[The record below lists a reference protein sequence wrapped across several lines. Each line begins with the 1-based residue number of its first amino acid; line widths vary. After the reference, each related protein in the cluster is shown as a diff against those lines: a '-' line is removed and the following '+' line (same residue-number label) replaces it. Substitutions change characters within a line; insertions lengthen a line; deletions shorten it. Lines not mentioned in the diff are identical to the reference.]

1 MVDMPPFEDLQK
13 RFAEAL
19 SNKNDVM
26 SRKYICDNAAVLR
39 RQTARMDLKTAQ
51 DRFRKI
57 KEYSIGNLEKLLQQ
71 AKGSF
76 EKNGCKF
83 YLCEK
88 ASDAIKVVLELAK
101 GEEFVLKSKSNE
113 VKEIGLPEALES
125 QGIRV
130 IETDLGD
137 RALQLTG
144 DKPFHAQGPAVLV
157 PAAKIAEAFSKNLGQ
172 AIKPV
177 PPDIV
182 AAARKGFRD
191 LFFKAKVG
199 ITGANAI
206 AAEGAIVLVENEGN
220 VSNITRLCDRHIVV
234 AGINKVVPS
243 FEDAF
248 HVART
253 NEHFL
258 GILGTYISV
267 IAGPSRTRDIQGLE
281 VLGVHGAKEVHV
293 VLVDDWRTR
302 AKQQGFEESLYCV
315 HCSSCFYDCPVFRQV
330 GSDYGYKYKAFGG
343 IGVIHTA
350 FQKGLKEAARAGL
363 FACTQCKGCVDK
375 CPGKIDTPGMIL
387 RLRRMAIEEGITPPI
402 YGATT
407 RNIEQ
412 TGNVFGLPPGD
423 RMEWSDTGE
432 MTF

>member
-1 MVDMPPFEDLQK
+1 
-13 RFAEAL
+13 
-19 SNKNDVM
+19 
-26 SRKYICDNAAVLR
+26 
-39 RQTARMDLKTAQ
+39 MDLKSAQ
-51 DRFRKI
+51 EKFRKI
-57 KEYSIGNLEKLLQQ
+57 KEYSISNMEKLVRQ
-71 AKGSF
+71 AKASL
-76 EKNGCKF
+76 EKNGCKV
-83 YLCEK
+83 YVCEK
-88 ASDAIKVVLELAK
+88 VSDAIKIVSELSK
-101 GEEFVLKSKSNE
+101 GQEFVLKSKSNDI
-113 VKEIGLPEALES
+113 KEMGLIEALEAT
-125 QGIRV
+125 GVKV

-137 RALQLTG
+137 RALQLCG
-144 DKPFHAQGPAVLV
+144 EKPFHPQGPSVLV
-157 PAAKIAEAFSKNLGQ
+157 PVAKVADAFSKNLGET
-172 AIKPV
+172 IKPM

-182 AAARKGFRD
+182 TAARKGFRD

-234 AGINKVVPS
+234 AGINKIVPT

-267 IAGPSRTRDIQGLE
+267 IAGPSRTRDIAGLE

-302 AKQQGFEESLYCV
+302 AKQEGFGESLYCV

-330 GSDYGYKYKAFGG
+330 GSDYGYKYKNFGG

-350 FQKGLKEAARAGL
+350 FQKGLKEATRAGL
-363 FACTQCKGCVDK
+363 FACTTCKGCVDK

-387 RLRRMAIEEGITPPI
+387 RLRRRAVEEGILPPL
-402 YGATT
+402 YDATAM
-407 RNIEQ
+407 NIER
-412 TGNVFGLPPGD
+412 TGNVFGLASES
-423 RMEWSDTGE
+423 RQEWIETGE
-432 MTF
+432 PALD